1 MTWLKTIVTHVDYL
15 RGRYTAFA
23 VRDAE
28 ARAGVDHVLDE
39 VRRKELKRVHGRS
52 ALESAAF
59 VDADVRHEL
68 YAVRDTQK
76 KQIVGCV
83 RMTAAEQLATIPD
96 SRAEYLLDGFPP
108 ALLRRTNVFTRLA
121 ILPPYRKTAASLVL
135 LRKLY
140 EDALTGDTLASL
152 LSCEPG
158 LYAGY
163 LRMGFRPLGGVH
175 QGALGGFRIPMVAIL
190 HDLDHLRRIRSPL
203 LRQLATARLPLPQ
216 DAVEWY
222 RGLEARNG
230 PIDPGVAF
238 HAAEAGGDA
247 HAQLTTGL
255 TVAGRT
261 ALLRNA
267 MEVKCAHRD
276 VVLTAGDGGRNMGF
290 VQQGVVQVED
300 GGRVIAVLGEGELFG
315 EMAVVLNTTRTA
327 TVVAVGNDTRVLM
340 LSQTCLDRLKNPRD
354 VTQVWR
360 NLARVLATRLRRG
373 HA

>member
-1 MTWLKTIVTHVDYL
+1 
-15 RGRYTAFA
+15 

-28 ARAGVDHVLDE
+28 ARAGVDYVLDE

-59 VDADVRHEL
+59 VDADVKHEL
-68 YAVRDTQK
+68 YAVKDTQK

-83 RMTAAEQLATIPD
+83 RLTAAEQLAAIPD
-96 SRAEYLLDGFPP
+96 SRAEYLLDRFPT
-108 ALLRRTNVFTRLA
+108 ALLKRTNVFTRLA

-135 LRKLY
+135 LKKLY
-140 EDALTGDTLASL
+140 DDALADDALASL

-203 LRQLATARLPLPQ
+203 LRQLAEAKPPLPQ

-222 RGLEARNG
+222 RGLEAQDG

-238 HAAEAGGDA
+238 HADGAGGDA

-255 TVAGRT
+255 TAAGRT

-267 MEVKCAHRD
+267 MDVKCGHRD
-276 VVLTAGDGGRNMGF
+276 VVLSAGDGGRNMGF

-300 GGRVIAVLGEGELFG
+300 GDRVIAVLGEGELFG

-340 LSQTCLDRLKNPRD
+340 LSQTCFDRLKNPKD

>member
-1 MTWLKTIVTHVDYL
+1 
-15 RGRYTAFA
+15 
-23 VRDAE
+23 
-28 ARAGVDHVLDE
+28 
-39 VRRKELKRVHGRS
+39 
-52 ALESAAF
+52 
-59 VDADVRHEL
+59 
-68 YAVRDTQK
+68 
-76 KQIVGCV
+76 
-83 RMTAAEQLATIPD
+83 
-96 SRAEYLLDGFPP
+96 
-108 ALLRRTNVFTRLA
+108 
-121 ILPPYRKTAASLVL
+121 
-135 LRKLY
+135 
-140 EDALTGDTLASL
+140 
-152 LSCEPG
+152 
-158 LYAGY
+158 
-163 LRMGFRPLGGVH
+163 MGFRPLGGVH

-203 LRQLATARLPLPQ
+203 LRQLAEAKPPLPQ

-222 RGLEARNG
+222 RGLEAQDG

-238 HAAEAGGDA
+238 HADGAGGDA

-255 TVAGRT
+255 TAAGRT

-267 MEVKCAHRD
+267 MDVKCGHRD
-276 VVLTAGDGGRNMGF
+276 VVLSAGDGGRNMGF

-300 GGRVIAVLGEGELFG
+300 GDRVIAVLGEGELFG

-340 LSQTCLDRLKNPRD
+340 LSQTCFDRLKNPKD